1 MPHPTIEHDRQ
12 QTLRTQALSR
22 LTGDCAPTG
31 RQATASAALDVLHQ
45 LASSP
50 ATAADA
56 LTLLHELQVHQVEV
70 ELQNEELHRNRTEL
84 EADLLRLT
92 QCHDHAPVGCFT
104 IDRGLVLCEVNRTG
118 ARLLGVER
126 EALPGRTLDAFLA
139 PQGAETLRTLL
150 AQVDAGQGADAH
162 ATARWSWLRATVNT
176 TASKHRPPQI
186 RPEGATCWPCPAAA
200 TTPCAPRRNT
210 CAGATTPARPRRRM
224 PRHGRWCPGGG
235 SGCSRRAA
243 ACRPLR

>member
-1 MPHPTIEHDRQ
+1 MPHPTIESDRQ
-12 QTLRTQALSR
+12 QTLRTQAESR
-22 LTGDCAPTG
+22 LTGHSAPTG
-31 RQATASAALDVLHQ
+31 RQATASAALGVLHQ

-56 LTLLHELQVHQVEV
+56 LALLHELQVHQVEV

-126 EALPGRTLDAFLA
+126 EALPGHSLEAFLA
-139 PQGAETLRTLL
+139 PQGVETLRTLL

-162 ATARWSWLRATVNT
+162 AAGPLELVARDGHRHRVE
-176 TASKHRPPQI
+176 AS
-186 RPEGATCWPCPAAA
+186 AAA
-200 TTPCAPRRNT
+200 DPAGGRYLLALSSSRDHSLRTTP
-210 CAGATTPARPRRRM
+210 
-224 PRHGRWCPGGG
+224 
-235 SGCSRRAA
+235 
-243 ACRPLR
+243 